1 MTSLLIEQFTCRQDN
16 FGVILHDPLTGETAS
31 IDAPDA
37 SRITDRLGDGGW
49 KLSHLLITHHHP
61 DHVEGIPPL
70 STPIRPK
77 SSALKPRRRRSPG

>member
-61 DHVEGIPPL
+61 DHVEGIPALVDAYSPE
-70 STPIRPK
+70 SHRP
-77 SSALKPRRRRSPG
+77 